1 MSNTPDNRG
10 GSTCFVFTSQTD
22 FDDGKIS
29 LTVESWSLVC
39 GKFPTYQDPYWTM
52 RGSKSILGPFPK
64 L

>member
-39 GKFPTYQDPYWTM
+39 GKFPTYQDPYLTL
-52 RGSKSILGPFPK
+52 RV
-64 L
+64 